1 MQETGLT
8 LETAS
13 EYLCLATRLSR
24 DHASIQPLL
33 DAGRRRLRASFGNLD
48 NVWEEAD
55 GRRQFAGL
63 PLEAVQVRA
72 HLHDEVGVVLLAF
85 LQSHQAVAGLFTT
98 LDRVCAMEDEGHP
111 SIGARAA
118 C

>member
-8 LETAS
+8 LEMAS

-33 DAGRRRLRASFGNLD
+33 AAGRRRLLASFGRLD
-48 NVWEEAD
+48 DVWEEAD

-63 PLEAVQVRA
+63 PLEAVQA
-72 HLHDEVGVVLLAF
+72 CMHLQDE
-85 LQSHQAVAGLFTT
+85 
-98 LDRVCAMEDEGHP
+98 M
-111 SIGARAA
+111 
-118 C
+118 